1 VRTFA
6 LHRTAMKY
14 RDYPVE
20 VTEPGVGEPP
30 VIVGVQV
37 LFLPI
42 GEQPTLLDE
51 GSWVAGE
58 YAAGEVT
65 VLYAGPDVPTG
76 ATLYEDA
83 VVVPEEGYGA
93 WARVVDSP
101 ERLPTHLEDVRV
113 F

>member
-6 LHRTAMKY
+6 LHRTAMMY
-14 RDYPVE
+14 REYPVE
-20 VTEPGVGEPP
+20 VIEDGEPAT
-30 VIVGVQV
+30 VAGVQV

-58 YAAGEVT
+58 YAAGVVT
-65 VLYAGPDVPTG
+65 VLYAGSDVPTDAPG
-76 ATLYEDA
+76 YDDA
-83 VVVPEEGYGA
+83 VVVPLEGHGA
-93 WARVVDSP
+93 WARVVDAP